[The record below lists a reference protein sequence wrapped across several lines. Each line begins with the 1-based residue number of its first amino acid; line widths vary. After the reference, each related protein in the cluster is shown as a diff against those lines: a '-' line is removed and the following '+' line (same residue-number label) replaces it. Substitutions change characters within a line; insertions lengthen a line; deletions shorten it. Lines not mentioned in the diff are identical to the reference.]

1 MRPETEAT
9 DQTAADYLDH
19 ALEDLAQA
27 RPQAREETR
36 AVIDS
41 AVQQTREALRD
52 LKEDLGGRAKKLHT
66 KHQEQTWDW
75 QRKLQ
80 YASDDLRLELGIEAV
95 RAQRTSLALDALA
108 KEIKRCKREL
118 PWGA

>member
-1 MRPETEAT
+1 MRPEADEN

-27 RPQAREETR
+27 RQQARAETK

-41 AVQQTREALRD
+41 AVQHTREALQ
-52 LKEDLGGRAKKLHT
+52 DLGGHAKKLRT

-80 YASDDLRLELGIEAV
+80 YASDDLLLELGIEAV

-108 KEIKRCKREL
+108 KEIKRRKQEL